1 MVPPSYVCWFKTTS
15 RYNYMYAYHTL
26 LLYIVIIVMFTNL
39 AQYDFVGH
47 LHIIGKSSPN
57 GKFLPLLSILN
68 SGKPLWKPNKK
79 HQPKG
84 GFDGSI
90 ARSARSGVHRGQIM
104 LSQKFKVETFAG
116 AFGER
121 RSARVTL
128 FVSEIMWNLGLNEI
142 LMFFFNCF

>member
-1 MVPPSYVCWFKTTS
+1 METQQKTST
-15 RYNYMYAYHTL
+15 
-26 LLYIVIIVMFTNL
+26 
-39 AQYDFVGH
+39 
-47 LHIIGKSSPN
+47 
-57 GKFLPLLSILN
+57 
-68 SGKPLWKPNKK
+68 
-79 HQPKG
+79 KG

-90 ARSARSGVHRGQIM
+90 ARSGVHRGQIM
-104 LSQKFKVETFAG
+104 LSHKFKVETFAG